1 MLDDSTYQGKKGI
14 SKEVQ
19 KRIINASCLNL
30 WGKRHFKG
38 QKGIIDASWLNLG
51 KKISLVKAF
60 GFVNIWLIGWFDWF
74 FSWLIVWIMCNGD
87 VSLCK
92 DGWKEKC

>member
-30 WGKRHFKG
+30 SGKRHFKG
-38 QKGIIDASWLNLG
+38 QKGIIDAS
-51 KKISLVKAF
+51 
-60 GFVNIWLIGWFDWF
+60 
-74 FSWLIVWIMCNGD
+74 
-87 VSLCK
+87 
-92 DGWKEKC
+92 